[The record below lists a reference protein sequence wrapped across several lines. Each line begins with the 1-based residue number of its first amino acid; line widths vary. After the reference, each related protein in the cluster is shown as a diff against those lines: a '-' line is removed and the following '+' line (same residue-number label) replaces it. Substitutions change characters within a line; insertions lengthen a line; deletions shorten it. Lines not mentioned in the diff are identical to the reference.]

1 MPIPDFQTVM
11 LPLLRYAADKQEHA
25 VREAVDQLRATFE
38 LSDDE
43 REQLLPSGRQ
53 RTFDNRV
60 AWGVSYL
67 KQAGL
72 LSSPARGRFRITER
86 GLGVLASPPD
96 RITIPFLAEISP
108 EFREFRA
115 GSGRRRGAKDR
126 AHPPGP
132 TEDQTPEEQFEAAD
146 SALRHAL
153 ERELLE
159 RVKGTSAEFFERIVL
174 RLLVAMGYGGSLA
187 DAAEHLGR
195 SGDDGVDGVIN
206 EDRLGLDV
214 VHVQAKRWTDAPVR
228 RPDVQSFAGSLEG
241 QRSRK
246 GVFIT
251 TSHFTADARQYVER
265 IEKRIVLIDGSE
277 LVRLMLEHGVGVAE
291 VHRYQVLRLDETFF
305 DESVG

>member
-11 LPLLRYAADKQEHA
+11 LPLLRFASDGQEHS
-25 VREAVDQLRATFE
+25 VREAVER
-38 LSDDE
+38 LSGGFGLSEED
-43 REQLLPSGRQ
+43 RQQLLPSGRQ

-60 AWGVSYL
+60 AWAVSYL

-72 LSSPARGRFRITER
+72 LGSPARGRFVITDH
-86 GLGVLASPPD
+86 GLKVLQSPPE
-96 RITIPFLAEISP
+96 RITIPYLSKLSP
-108 EFREFRA
+108 EFREFRSTRA
-115 GSGRRRGAKDR
+115 RRDDG
-126 AHPPGP
+126 GQGEQEP
-132 TEDQTPEEQFEAAD
+132 TNEERTPEEQFEAAD
-146 SALRHAL
+146 RALRKAL

-159 RVKGTSAEFFERIVL
+159 RVKSSSPHFFERIVL

-187 DAAEHLGR
+187 EASEHLGR

-214 VHVQAKRWTDAPVR
+214 IHVQAKRWADTPVR

-251 TSHFTADARQYVER
+251 TSYFTADARQYVER
-265 IEKRIVLIDGSE
+265 IEKRIVLIDGKE
-277 LVRLMLEHGVGVAE
+277 LVALMIEHGVGVAE
-291 VHRYQVLRLDETFF
+291 VHRYQVLRLDESFF
-305 DESVG
+305 DESLS